1 MSFDQKHPGEN
12 NMPHLPLPELEP
24 PHDHWEGP
32 IESEELNELDA
43 GRCVVPCATTTEQLV
58 QCAPT
63 RRICQGLQW
72 HGLAQVVALYCVA
85 AQ

>member
-1 MSFDQKHPGEN
+1 CAAVCLTKAVNPQQETVMSFDQKHPGEN

-43 GRCVVPCATTTEQLV
+43 GEVCRTL
-58 QCAPT
+58 
-63 RRICQGLQW
+63 RDDD
-72 HGLAQVVALYCVA
+72 
-85 AQ
+85 